1 MPLSPA
7 LQKLV
12 EDGAKKFSSGAPTDC
27 ADDFDLTPPVKIK
40 FEIELFPGETR
51 TITIKAE

>member
-1 MPLSPA
+1 MALSPA

-12 EDGAKKFSSGAPTDC
+12 EKGARKSRCGEASDDG
-27 ADDFDLTPPVKIK
+27 DDFDLVPPVKIK

-51 TITIKAE
+51 TITITGE